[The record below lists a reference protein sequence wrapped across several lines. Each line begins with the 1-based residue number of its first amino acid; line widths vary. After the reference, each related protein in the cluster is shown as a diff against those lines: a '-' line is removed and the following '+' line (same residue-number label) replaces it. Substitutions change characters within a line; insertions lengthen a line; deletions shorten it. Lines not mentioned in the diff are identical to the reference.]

1 MKIITDNTSLMRF
14 VPNSIA
20 PVKGETTLFDK
31 ISVHLQLA
39 EQWVCDTFTSDST
52 LTRIASYTDSNMLK
66 HYIGQIIVAEA
77 LHRAVPSLDLVMTP
91 NGFGIVSNNT
101 ITPASKQRVD
111 RLLGNL
117 IDLRDDAIENA
128 LLLLPE
134 AHAWADSRQSQ
145 FFGATLFPNIDLAT
159 LCGVNSNRWTK
170 YIELRS
176 RVFSIEQSLADEY
189 FSPELMDVLRRQF
202 LFGDLSV
209 ERLKVVHLIR
219 SQIVDVLLD
228 RPINGTRMRDCVNY
242 IRYNPTLFHEWQNSE
257 TAKLFS
263 PPKFENDKKAKGY
276 FF

>member
-20 PVKGETTLFDK
+20 PVKGETSLFDK
-31 ISVHLQLA
+31 ISIHLQLS
-39 EQWVCDTFTSDST
+39 EQWVCDTFTSEST

-117 IDLRDDAIENA
+117 IELRDDAIKNA

-145 FFGATLFPNIDLAT
+145 FFGATLFPNINLAT

-170 YIELRS
+170 FLELRS
-176 RVFSIEQSLADEY
+176 RVIGIEQSLADEY
-189 FSPELMDVLRRQF
+189 FSPELMMKLQWESLYNQLDPF
-202 LFGDLSV
+202 H
-209 ERLKVVHLIR
+209 LKVVQIIR

-242 IRYNPTLFHEWQNSE
+242 IRSNPLRFLEWQNSE